1 MGETDITQEGST
13 SNQTIVKFGD
23 KLSLNRED
31 DLALQIAL
39 QLYTYAD
46 FSNIKNPQDYA
57 KECIYRG
64 SEFVKAY
71 KWCLSKNKVEK
82 MQG

>member
-1 MGETDITQEGST
+1 MPETDITPGGSIPSQIT
-13 SNQTIVKFGD
+13 VKFGD

>member
-1 MGETDITQEGST
+1 MPLSDILPGESST
-13 SNQTIVKFGD
+13 SVTETKVTFAD
-23 KLSLNRED
+23 KLSINNED
-31 DLALQIAL
+31 DLALKIAI

-46 FSNIKNPQDYA
+46 FSTIKNPQDYA

-71 KWCLSKNKVEK
+71 KWCLFKGKVET
-82 MQG
+82 M

>member
-1 MGETDITQEGST
+1 MPETDITAGGSIPSQIT
-13 SNQTIVKFGD
+13 AKFGD

-82 MQG
+82 M

>member
-1 MGETDITQEGST
+1 MADIVIPEGST
-13 SNQTIVKFGD
+13 STQTTVKFED

-31 DLALQIAL
+31 DLALQIAI

-46 FSNIKNPQDYA
+46 FSKIKNPQDYA

-71 KWCLSKNKVEK
+71 KWCLSKDKVEK
-82 MQG
+82 M

>member
-1 MGETDITQEGST
+1 MPETDITPGGSIPSQIT
-13 SNQTIVKFGD
+13 VKCGD

-71 KWCLSKNKVEK
+71 KWCLSKGKVEK
-82 MQG
+82 M

>member
-1 MGETDITQEGST
+1 MPEFDISFPDNMSITVNGPVTAKIDDEE
-13 SNQTIVKFGD
+13 NLCL
-23 KLSLNRED
+23 KL
-31 DLALQIAL
+31 AM

-46 FSNIKNPQDYA
+46 FSTIKNPQDYA

-71 KWCLSKNKVEK
+71 KWCLSKDKVETV
-82 MQG
+82 